1 MSLASLSALG
11 VIVAPS
17 LVVSV
22 LFLVATFLATG
33 IYLVVEGSPF
43 VGLSYLLVYIGAI
56 AILFLFVVM
65 LMDLRDVKSATS
77 KSSDNNTL
85 PLAFLSGV
93 LLLGLAQVDVSA
105 LGWTPLSS
113 SLYVTGAFAG
123 TDATSQLTAIGGTLF
138 QEALVPLLMSA
149 VLLLVAMIG
158 PLTLCLPKNTAQIVE
173 WLLPFSC
180 KEEPKV
186 RFLL

>member
-33 IYLVVEGSPF
+33 LYLVVVGSSF

-65 LMDLRDVKSATS
+65 LIDLRDVKSVTGGS
-77 KSSDNNTL
+77 ESNTL
-85 PLAFLSGV
+85 PLAFLSG
-93 LLLGLAQVDVSA
+93 LLILGLTQLDGPAA
-105 LGWTPLSS
+105 LAWTPSAEALYTISS
-113 SLYVTGAFAG
+113 SLSVDPTTQVLSIG
-123 TDATSQLTAIGGTLF
+123 QLLF
-138 QEALVPLLMSA
+138 QEGLVPLIMAA

-158 PLTLCLPKNTAQIVE
+158 PLVLCLPKTHSSNRTVVITP
-173 WLLPFSC
+173 LL
-180 KEEPKV
+180 
-186 RFLL
+186 